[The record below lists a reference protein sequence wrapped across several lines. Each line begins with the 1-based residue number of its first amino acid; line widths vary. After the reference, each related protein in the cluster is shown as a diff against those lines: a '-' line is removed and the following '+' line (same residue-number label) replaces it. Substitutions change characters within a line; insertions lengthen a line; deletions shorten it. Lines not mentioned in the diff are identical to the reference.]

1 MRAGLIV
8 SVTVHLAIL
17 AWGVIALISPRALDS
32 QIEALPVDLV
42 KLDDTTDLA
51 KGLTTAA
58 VPKKPSPNDP
68 AKTAD
73 EAAADAAEAGR
84 QAGCRNT
91 AAPTAT
97 RCSKGGAAQA
107 ATADPCGATPAH
119 GSPG

>member
-51 KGLTTAA
+51 KG
-58 VPKKPSPNDP
+58 
-68 AKTAD
+68 
-73 EAAADAAEAGR
+73 
-84 QAGCRNT
+84 
-91 AAPTAT
+91 
-97 RCSKGGAAQA
+97 
-107 ATADPCGATPAH
+107 
-119 GSPG
+119 

>member
-58 VPKKPSPNDP
+58 VAKKPSPPDP
-68 AKTAD
+68 AKTATD
-73 EAAADAAEAGR
+73 KPQPMPPKPVEKPAAATPPPPPPPPPAPAEAEPPKTP
-84 QAGCRNT
+84 A
-91 AAPTAT
+91 AAPE
-97 RCSKGGAAQA
+97 
-107 ATADPCGATPAH
+107 
-119 GSPG
+119 